1 MAQRAGWLLAL
12 SLLALAT
19 GNVWVR
25 ANQSTAQDPLARA
38 FERAVPDVQTCLK
51 DAELNPRG
59 LRLSAKQRIELQA
72 RLDSANHSYDQLREK
87 RRAEQ
92 RAPQQLELDARSRAL
107 LEEVRRMVMEH
118 LALHGTR

>member
-1 MAQRAGWLLAL
+1 MLAL

-19 GNVWVR
+19 GSMWVR
-25 ANQSTAQDPLARA
+25 ANQSTAQDPLAKA

-59 LRLSAKQRIELQA
+59 LSLSARQRIELQA

-87 RRAEQ
+87 RRSEQ